1 MPANKNALIRYKT
14 IDNCLRN
21 PYHRW
26 TIEDLVNACADALYE
41 FEGIRRGISLR
52 TIQSDLQMMRSDKL
66 GYNAPIEV
74 YEHKYYRYS
83 DPDYSIMNLP
93 LSHNDIETMT
103 EAVNM
108 LRQFEDFDHFSE
120 MADVVN
126 RLQDNLAVAKGNK
139 MIVHFERNS
148 NLKGLSL
155 LNPLYNHIA
164 RRQTIKVKYKSFTSR
179 QPHNYIVY
187 PHLLKEYRN
196 RWFLF
201 CSAKNGTLY
210 NFALD
215 RIESIKE
222 MPRVPYKDHPDFNPE
237 TYFDN
242 IIGVTRWGEPVKIT
256 FWASKEQA
264 GYIATKPIHSSQRI
278 VCEKEEDGSK
288 VFSVILMPNW
298 EFFSLMMGFGAGVRI
313 IAPNAI
319 VREMKRKLNKA
330 IELYSTPVSEFGLD
344 DIDDRHLNGQSDQLH
359 DE

>member
-21 PYHRW
+21 PYRRW
-26 TIEDLVNACADALYE
+26 TIEDLVEACADALYE
-41 FEGIRRGISLR
+41 FEGIRRGVSLR
-52 TIQSDLQMMRSDKL
+52 TIQGDLQMMRSDKL

-74 YEHKYYRYS
+74 FEHKYYRYS

-103 EAVNM
+103 EAVNL

-120 MADVVN
+120 MSDVVS
-126 RLQDNLAVAKGNK
+126 RLQDNLAVAQGNK
-139 MIVHFERNS
+139 KIVDFERNS
-148 NLKGLSL
+148 NLKGLSF

-179 QPHNYIVY
+179 QPHNYVVY

-201 CSAKNGTLY
+201 CSTKKGMLY

-222 MPRVPYKDHPDFNPE
+222 MPDIPYQDNPDFDPE
-237 TYFDN
+237 TYFDD
-242 IIGVTRWGEPVKIT
+242 IIGVTRWGNPIEII
-256 FWASKEQA
+256 FWANHDQSA
-264 GYIATKPIHSSQRI
+264 YIATKPIHHSQRVI
-278 VCEKEEDGSK
+278 SDKRKDGSK
-288 VFSVILMPNW
+288 IFSVTLEPNW
-298 EFFSLMMGFGAGVRI
+298 EFFSLMLGFGPGVRI
-313 IAPNAI
+313 LSPNAV
-319 VREMKRKLNKA
+319 VREVKRKMKKA
-330 IELYSTPVSEFGLD
+330 IEQYATPVNEFGLD
-344 DIDDRHLNGQSDQLH
+344 NIEDC
-359 DE
+359 

>member
-1 MPANKNALIRYKT
+1 MPVNKNALIRYKT

-21 PYHRW
+21 PYRRW
-26 TIEDLVNACADALYE
+26 KIEDLVEACADALYE
-41 FEGIRRGISLR
+41 FEGIRRGVSLR
-52 TIQSDLQMMRSDKL
+52 TIQGDLQMMRSDKL

-103 EAVNM
+103 EAVNL

-120 MADVVN
+120 MSDVVS
-126 RLQDNLAVAKGNK
+126 RLQDNLAVAQGNK

-148 NLKGLSL
+148 NLKGLSF

-164 RRQTIKVKYKSFTSR
+164 RRQTIIIQYKSFTAR
-179 QPHNYIVY
+179 QPHNYIVF

-201 CSAKNGTLY
+201 CTAKNGKLY

-222 MPRVPYKDHPDFNPE
+222 MPDTPYKDNPNFDPE
-237 TYFDN
+237 TYFDD
-242 IIGVTRWGEPVKIT
+242 IIGVTRWGNPVKIT
-256 FWASKEQA
+256 FWASKDQA
-264 GYIATKPIHSSQRI
+264 GYIATKPIHSSQCI
-278 VCEKEEDGSK
+278 VRDKAEDGSMI
-288 VFSVILMPNW
+288 FSVVVEPNW
-298 EFFSLMMGFGAGVRI
+298 EFFSLMLGFGPGVRI
-313 IAPNAI
+313 LSPNSV
-319 VREMKRKLNKA
+319 VREIKRKINKA
-330 IELYSTPVSEFGLD
+330 IEQYSAPASEYGLCAAD
-344 DIDDRHLNGQSDQLH
+344 DGILF
-359 DE
+359 